1 MGQDQCPGPAWF
13 EYLRCLWLCFVVS
26 ILKKGGWRW
35 LHCWW
40 RYQAL
45 LIQAWGYLT
54 KPQWQRSSDFNNRV
68 SLHTLKQKARY
79 RRGPLP
85 AGRGWAHTP
94 QMTAGTLVLWWLL
107 EICQA
112 LLQPAESCCSWW
124 IGGANLLLPKRP
136 LCPEVLGFNWL
147 VHTFSSRLWL
157 LTLPPHPAPSPWFTV
172 STGLEVF

>member
-1 MGQDQCPGPAWF
+1 MPRSSLVGILDVLVAV
-13 EYLRCLWLCFVVS
+13 CFVVL
-26 ILKKGGWRW
+26 ILGLKKGGWRW

-54 KPQWQRSSDFNNRV
+54 KPQWQCTSDFNNRV
-68 SLHTLKQKARY
+68 SLHTLKQKARCMI
-79 RRGPLP
+79 GLHPV
-85 AGRGWAHTP
+85 GREWAHSP
-94 QMTAGTLVLWWLL
+94 QMTAGPLILWWLL
-107 EICQA
+107 ESGQA
-112 LLQPAESCCSWW
+112 VLQPAENCCSWW

-157 LTLPPHPAPSPWFTV
+157 LTLPPHPAPSLWFTV